1 MSIVSSVITQ
11 ANVQI
16 DGRTSV
22 RELWVDDQGN
32 EFIYDYMADVGTDL
46 NAIMLS
52 RTINVEAQSEAQ
64 QAGG

>member
-52 RTINVEAQSEAQ
+52 RTINVDAQSEAQ